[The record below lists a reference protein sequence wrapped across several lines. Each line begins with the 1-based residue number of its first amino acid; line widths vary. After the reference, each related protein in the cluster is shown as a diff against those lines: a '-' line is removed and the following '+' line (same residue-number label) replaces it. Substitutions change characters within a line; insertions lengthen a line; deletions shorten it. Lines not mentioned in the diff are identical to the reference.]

1 MTNNEPKGDA
11 IGALEC
17 GTSLAEW
24 EHEVLAAGATDVLA
38 TNATTNTTTTATSS
52 STAAVI
58 EELRNSIARD
68 VVSGPMSDSGVQV
81 FTSPFENV
89 TEAAKGSAKKNPGR
103 FMEVPLVYC
112 DQTASNRP
120 LTSIERYISDTC
132 LPLYGNTHTNTS
144 VTGSQSTAFVAEARQ
159 IVAEGTNAKITGKA
173 STDVVLFAGSGATS
187 TVELLIDCLG
197 IKEMSSASTDTS
209 GDAAKRPVVFIGPY
223 EHHSNLLPWRE
234 SGCEIVMVPES
245 PATSDV
251 DIDAL
256 ESLLVD
262 PKYSAP
268 GRLRMGT
275 FAAASNVN
283 GKVSDVNK
291 IAATLHK
298 HGALAFFDYATGAPY
313 LSMDMNP
320 NPISSG
326 YPDAA
331 SVAKDAIFISPHKM
345 IGGINT
351 PGILIVKKHL
361 VSQVN
366 APHRAGGGTVFY
378 VTNTHHRFLSNRIE
392 RYEGGTPNIVGIY
405 RAGLS
410 FLFKRK
416 IHDRYLR
423 LSDSSSPSSPSAS
436 STGAISKDTDGD
448 VNMGASNGSNT
459 AISLPRTVEEYEYST
474 YNRVVSTL
482 RKSAPNLIMLGTDKR
497 DGVGESGPNHLPI
510 FSFLIK
516 AGRRFLHYNYVCA
529 LLNDLFGIQSRGG
542 CQCSGPYSQRLLG
555 LTKVVGGKEV
565 PNEANE
571 RTEYALIHYKERAE
585 LLRPGY
591 SRLSLPFKGVSG
603 AEVDY
608 VVKALEWVAKNGWV
622 MMCQYRCNHR
632 TGEWRHFSR
641 QGKPLGRNERRWL
654 SHYDPDASS
663 SPKNIEETS
672 SSNTM
677 DALARLNEALANA
690 DAQLALARTDPAH
703 TSKALSMS
711 DENGILGSDD
721 ELEALRWYVYPREC
735 AKLVQE
741 GADSIPETYSDDLC
755 GPIRPLGHFEQV
767 EIVIPGSSS
776 TASTSKPATVAT
788 DTSAV
793 APANAIS
800 LQNGNDRFYF
810 RDGEY
815 HSGEASLDEIE
826 AGFNDGELSDD
837 CEVFLPEENDWIP
850 IEAFLQRSRKKSKPN
865 ESDIAVPL
873 QPQSHAL
880 TQQPMAVEEEEKKSS
895 SPSPPE
901 AVDPIPQIPV
911 IVNSKDERKKPSR
924 DSSAWGRSNEPVVC
938 ALPPKHSGTDAMDVD
953 TSVPLASSQP
963 LNAAELSKAIPKKYK
978 GKKGRLK
985 PPPKMMR
992 YITKACLE
1000 WNMIEEGDRLLLG
1013 LSGGKDSLSLLH
1025 CLLEFQRKL
1034 PIKFDIEVCTVD
1046 PMTTSFDPSP
1056 LIPYVES
1063 LGLKY
1068 HYVRDEIVA
1077 RANTS
1082 GKDGQVVSS
1091 LCSFCA
1097 RMKRGVLYTTAR
1109 KNNCNKLVLAQH
1121 LDDCAESMFM
1131 SVMHNGF
1138 LRTMK
1143 AHYRINAGDVSVI
1156 RPMAYCRESLMT
1168 TFAKEANLPVIN
1180 ENCPACFEEPKER
1193 ARIKKLLSRE
1203 ETLYPNLYDNIRRA
1217 LIPLMHDDMTSL
1229 MRSYLEEALEKS
1241 RKEESNNKKGS
1252 KKKKRGDNG
1261 GSQMAGGV
1269 DNDAGDAGDGNPT
1282 APESRNEMKEL
1293 DPHHPAK
1300 LLADASEDD
1309 LIAELARRRAKK
1321 YKWSGASPDNKRGEG
1336 NEDDGMMEDPT
1347 GQVCSLNGGD
1357 GMIPCRELMP

>member
-1 MTNNEPKGDA
+1 MTKHQSKGDA
-11 IGALEC
+11 VGVLEC

-24 EHEVLAAGATDVLA
+24 EHETSPTEVSDAGASAIAADAL
-38 TNATTNTTTTATSS
+38 TTTTTTSS
-52 STAAVI
+52 SLPSTSI

-68 VVSGPMSDSGVQV
+68 VVSGPMSDSGVRV
-81 FTSPFENV
+81 FTSPFESIPG
-89 TEAAKGSAKKNPGR
+89 AAKSINSAGR
-103 FMEVPLVYC
+103 FLEVPLVYC

-144 VTGSQSTAFVAEARQ
+144 VTGSQSTALVAEARQ

-197 IKEMSSASTDTS
+197 IKDMSSSADAS
-209 GDAAKRPVVFIGPY
+209 GDAMRPVVFIGPY

-245 PATSDV
+245 STTSDV
-251 DIDAL
+251 DVDVLEAL
-256 ESLLVD
+256 LQD

-283 GKVSDVNK
+283 GKISDVNK

-298 HGALAFFDYATGAPY
+298 YGALAFFDYATGAPY
-313 LSMDMNP
+313 LKMDMNP
-320 NPISSG
+320 NPIGSG

-410 FLFKRK
+410 FIFKRK

-423 LSDSSSPSSPSAS
+423 LCSSSSLSSAA
-436 STGAISKDTDGD
+436 TTANDADGD
-448 VNMGASNGSNT
+448 VDMGASTGSNI
-459 AISLPRTVEEYEYST
+459 AVSLPLTLEEYEYST
-474 YNRVVSTL
+474 YNRIVSIL
-482 RKSAPNLIMLGTDKR
+482 RENAPNLIMLGAEMDE
-497 DGVGESGPNHLPI
+497 VGASGPKHLPI

-555 LTKVVGGKEV
+555 LTKIVDGEEV

-571 RTEYALIHYKERAE
+571 RTEHALIYYKERAE

-591 SRLSLPFKGVSG
+591 TRLSLPFKGVSG
-603 AEVDY
+603 PEVDY
-608 VVKALEWVAKNGWV
+608 VIKALEWVAKNGWV

-641 QGKPLGRNERRWL
+641 QGKPLGRKERRWL
-654 SHYDPDASS
+654 SHYDPDAPSI
-663 SPKNIEETS
+663 PQNTEKPV
-672 SSNTM
+672 SSNIM
-677 DALARLNEALANA
+677 DTPARLRKALANA

-741 GADSIPETYSDDLC
+741 GAETIPETYLVELC
-755 GPIRPLGHFEQV
+755 GPIRPLGHYKQV
-767 EIVIPGSSS
+767 EIVIPESDGA
-776 TASTSKPATVAT
+776 TLESKPATVAT
-788 DTSAV
+788 DV
-793 APANAIS
+793 APANVMS
-800 LQNGNDRFYF
+800 SQDGNNRFYF

-815 HSGEASLDEIE
+815 HSGEASLDDIE

-837 CEVFLPEENDWIP
+837 CEVFSTEENDWIS
-850 IEAFLQRSRKKSKPN
+850 IETFLQKSRKKSKPN
-865 ESDIAVPL
+865 ESNVAEPSRPL
-873 QPQSHAL
+873 SQL
-880 TQQPMAVEEEEKKSS
+880 PMQLMVVEEEEKKS
-895 SPSPPE
+895 PSPLPPE
-901 AVDPIPQIPV
+901 TADPTPQVPI

-924 DSSAWGRSNEPVVC
+924 DSSAWGRANEPSVC
-938 ALPPKHSGTDAMDVD
+938 AVPPGQIGANAMEVD
-953 TSVPLASSQP
+953 TSVSLASAQP
-963 LNAAELSKAIPKKYK
+963 LNASELSKGIPKKYK

-1046 PMTTSFDPSP
+1046 PMTPSFDPSP
-1056 LIPYVES
+1056 LIPYVQS

-1131 SVMHNGF
+1131 SCMHNGF

-1241 RKEESNNKKGS
+1241 RKEEKNNNKGG
-1252 KKKKRGDNG
+1252 KKMKRGDNRDG
-1261 GSQMAGGV
+1261 EKAGGA
-1269 DNDAGDAGDGNPT
+1269 DNETGDDAGDAKGT
-1282 APESRNEMKEL
+1282 APEPTEKKVLGPGQS
-1293 DPHHPAK
+1293 AK

-1309 LIAELARRRAKK
+1309 LIAELARRRAMK

-1336 NEDDGMMEDPT
+1336 GDEDDSMMEDPT

>member
-1 MTNNEPKGDA
+1 MTKGDA
-11 IGALEC
+11 VGVLEC

-24 EHEVLAAGATDVLA
+24 EHETSPTEVSAAGVADASTI
-38 TNATTNTTTTATSS
+38 ATSNS
-52 STAAVI
+52 NTPCAAAAI

-68 VVSGPMSDSGVQV
+68 VVSGPLSNSGVQV
-81 FTSPFENV
+81 FTSPFERV
-89 TEAAKGSAKKNPGR
+89 PGATAGSGR

-120 LTSIERYISDTC
+120 LTSVERYISDTC

-144 VTGSQSTAFVAEARQ
+144 ITGSQSTAFVAEARQ

-173 STDVVLFAGSGATS
+173 STDVVLFAGSGATA

-197 IKEMSSASTDTS
+197 IKEMSSSSGTD
-209 GDAAKRPVVFIGPY
+209 DATRPVVFIGPY

-245 PATSDV
+245 PTTSDV
-251 DIDAL
+251 DIDVLEAL
-256 ESLLVD
+256 LQD

-313 LSMDMNP
+313 LKMDMNP
-320 NPISSG
+320 NPLASG

-351 PGILIVKKHL
+351 PGVLIVKKHL

-366 APHRAGGGTVFY
+366 APHRSGGGTVFY

-405 RAGLS
+405 RTGLS

-416 IHDRYLR
+416 VHDRYLR
-423 LSDSSSPSSPSAS
+423 LSE
-436 STGAISKDTDGD
+436 SKDADDD
-448 VNMGASNGSNT
+448 VKMGASNCGT
-459 AISLPRTVEEYEYST
+459 VTSLPRTVEEYEYNT
-474 YNRVVSTL
+474 YHRIVLTL
-482 RKSAPNLIMLGTDKR
+482 RQTAPNLIMLGTDR
-497 DGVGESGPNHLPI
+497 NSGVGMSGPNHLPI

-555 LTKVVGGKEV
+555 LGKMVDGEEV

-591 SRLSLPFKGVSG
+591 TRLSLPFKGVSG

-641 QGKPLGRNERRWL
+641 QGKPLGRSERRWL

-663 SPKNIEETS
+663 APQKDERPS
-672 SSNTM
+672 SLNVV
-677 DALARLNEALANA
+677 DVQDRLKEALANA
-690 DAQLALARTDPAH
+690 DAQLATARTDPAH

-711 DENGILGSDD
+711 DENGILGADD

-735 AKLVQE
+735 AQLVKE
-741 GADSIPETYSDDLC
+741 GAETIPKTFSDELC

-767 EIVIPGSSS
+767 EIAISDSDKAAPV
-776 TASTSKPATVAT
+776 SKQATIVTDVATVSVT
-788 DTSAV
+788 GPQDSAD
-793 APANAIS
+793 
-800 LQNGNDRFYF
+800 DRFCF

-837 CEVFLPEENDWIP
+837 CEVFVMEENEWML
-850 IEAFLQRSRKKSKPN
+850 IEAFLQRNRKKSKPN
-865 ESDIAVPL
+865 ESVAAA
-873 QPQSHAL
+873 PQSHLQA
-880 TQQPMAVEEEEKKSS
+880 QPMVVEEEEKKSS
-895 SPSPPE
+895 SPPPPLPE
-901 AVDPIPQIPV
+901 TVERTPQPIPEM
-911 IVNSKDERKKPSR
+911 VNSKDERKKPSR
-924 DSSAWGRSNEPVVC
+924 DSSAWGRANEQVVC
-938 ALPPKHSGTDAMDVD
+938 ALPSKKTDTNTMEAGGSDQSAP
-953 TSVPLASSQP
+953 TQP
-963 LNAAELSKAIPKKYK
+963 LNAAELSKGIPKKYK
-978 GKKGRLK
+978 GKKGTLK
-985 PPPKMMR
+985 PPQKMMR

-1000 WNMIEEGDRLLLG
+1000 WNMIEDGDRLLLG

-1046 PMTTSFDPSP
+1046 PMTPSFDPSP

-1077 RANTS
+1077 RANTC

-1097 RMKRGVLYTTAR
+1097 RMKRGLLYSTAR

-1131 SVMHNGF
+1131 SIMHNGF

-1168 TFAKEANLPVIN
+1168 TFAKETNLPVIN

-1203 ETLYPNLYDNIRRA
+1203 ETLYPSLYDNIRRA

-1241 RKEESNNKKGS
+1241 RKEDGNNSKGK
-1252 KKKKRGDNG
+1252 KKKKRG
-1261 GSQMAGGV
+1261 GV
-1269 DNDAGDAGDGNPT
+1269 DNDTGDA
-1282 APESRNEMKEL
+1282 KEKRVVPS
-1293 DPHHPAK
+1293 DPPKKEGPGPKMATK
-1300 LLADASEDD
+1300 LLSDASEDD
-1309 LIAELARRRAKK
+1309 LIAELARRKAEK
-1321 YKWSGASPDNKRGEG
+1321 YKWSGASPDNKREG
-1336 NEDDGMMEDPT
+1336 GPSGNDDDGMMMEDPT

-1357 GMIPCRELMP
+1357 GSIPCRELMA